1 MKTSNVQSS
10 YKALIASLSES
21 LKVAGFLR
29 RANTFTFSYGNNVG
43 IIEFQRSVKSS
54 REAILFTVNVGVVL
68 GDLLEGGLSFVRKD
82 SILNAHLRQRIGA
95 LLPERADKWW
105 LLTEDTD
112 RAGLHKEVSD
122 LLTQFGVP
130 FLKRYLIT
138 SEVVALWESGKCPG
152 LTEKARIRFLAKL
165 KEKQKI

>member
-95 LLPERADKWW
+95 LLPERTDKWW
-105 LLTEDTD
+105 LLMW
-112 RAGLHKEVSD
+112 RACLAPCNGYWLASVSFGGLAPWPTKN
-122 LLTQFGVP
+122 LG
-130 FLKRYLIT
+130 
-138 SEVVALWESGKCPG
+138 
-152 LTEKARIRFLAKL
+152 
-165 KEKQKI
+165 